1 MKKVLASLAVAL
13 AVTVLA
19 GLPLAAQTGTW
30 TAVASTGVVD
40 ESAAGIYA
48 FGATNLGYNAA
59 GSVAPIVARYN
70 VTNTFGGG
78 SSDTPPWMFLELG
91 YFDNA
96 AASQVSATLFRVNPC
111 TGAQVALC
119 TVTSFDSAASTC
131 NTCAFAGGSI
141 NFAAA
146 LYYVE
151 VRISRT
157 AVAVSPQAL
166 TLRIR

>member
-1 MKKVLASLAVAL
+1 MKRALIVLAVA
-13 AVTVLA
+13 AIALA

-48 FGATNLGYNAA
+48 FGSTNLGYNSA

-78 SSDTPPWMFLELG
+78 VSDNPAWTVLELG
-91 YFDNA
+91 YFDN
-96 AASQVSATLFRVNPC
+96 SVNSLVSATLFRVNPC
-111 TGAQVALC
+111 TGAQAAIC
-119 TVTSFDSAASTC
+119 TVTSVDNAAATC
-131 NTCAFAGGSI
+131 NTCVFAAGSI
-141 NFAAA
+141 NFAAS

-151 VRISRT
+151 VKISRN

>member
-1 MKKVLASLAVAL
+1 MNRKLIVLAVAL
-13 AVTVLA
+13 IALA

-48 FGATNLGYNAA
+48 FGSTNLGYNGA

-70 VTNTFGGG
+70 VTNTLGGG
-78 SSDTPPWMFLELG
+78 VSDTPPWTILELG
-91 YFDNA
+91 FFDNNVG
-96 AASQVSATLFRVNPC
+96 SGVSATLFRVSPC
-111 TGAQVALC
+111 TGVPTAIC
-119 TVTSFDSAASTC
+119 TASSFDNATSTC
-131 NTCAFAGGSI
+131 NFCQFPPTTF
-141 NFAAA
+141 NFAAN

-151 VRISRT
+151 VRVSRN
-157 AVAVSPQAL
+157 AVALNPQAL